1 MQPTFFATPD
11 DFRAWLL
18 GNHDQAQELWVGY
31 YKKAT
36 GKPTITW
43 AESVAQALCFG
54 WIDGLRRSV
63 DDESY
68 MIRFTPRR
76 PTSRWSQ
83 VNLDTVA
90 ELTAQGLM
98 HPAGLSVFA
107 QRRQDEDGSYSYA
120 DRQAATLE
128 PAQEAHFR
136 AHAAAWEFFQAQPP
150 SYRGPA
156 IWWVISAKQESTRQ
170 RRLNTLIEDSANGRR
185 IAQLRRP
192 GDAADEN

>member
-1 MQPTFFATPD
+1 MNPTFFATAD

-18 GNHDQAQELWVGY
+18 ENHDQAQELWVGY

-36 GKPTITW
+36 GKPSITW

-54 WIDGLRRSV
+54 WIDGVRRRV

-68 MIRFTPRR
+68 TNRFTPRR

-83 VNLDTVA
+83 KNLDTVA
-90 ELTAQGLM
+90 ELIEQDLM
-98 HPAGLSVFA
+98 HPAGLAVFA
-107 QRRQDEDGSYSYA
+107 QRRQDADGAYSYEE
-120 DRQAATLE
+120 RQNATLE
-128 PAQEAHFR
+128 PDQEAHFR

-156 IWWVISAKQESTRQ
+156 IWWVITAKQAVTRQ
-170 RRLNTLIEDSANGRR
+170 RRLDTLIEDSANGRR
-185 IAQLRRP
+185 IAQLRRRENTN
-192 GDAADEN
+192 DEN